1 MPASRQPHLN
11 DVHAVL
17 RFAFELLGDADELDT
32 LLATLQVT
40 SGVTPRAGVI
50 TTPAGRAAARFV
62 LDALTDSL
70 VERLRG
76 DLERR

>member
-1 MPASRQPHLN
+1 MSASVPPRLD

-17 RFAFELLGDADELDT
+17 RFAFDLLGDADELDA
-32 LLATLQVT
+32 LLATLQVA
-40 SGVTPRAGVI
+40 SGVTPRAGVV
-50 TTPAGRAAARFV
+50 TTPTERAAAGFV
-62 LDALTDSL
+62 LDALTDAL

>member
-1 MPASRQPHLN
+1 MPAPRQPRLA

-17 RFAFELLGDADELDT
+17 RFAFELLGDAEGVDA

-40 SGVTPRAGVI
+40 SGVMPHDGII

-62 LDALTDSL
+62 LDALTDAL

-76 DLERR
+76 DLERH